1 MADWG
6 GPSDGNTRPMGDIW
20 TDEEEI
26 RQTRRETGYDDEFFE
41 LNDDWQRAEE
51 ERKKKELAAAKAFQ
65 RGVKAAKK
73 AQRLAEPRES
83 FLQRMKTKIAGLFG
97 GRNNAFGSGRKY
109 HKRSRHGYRGY
120 YNASH

>member
-1 MADWG
+1 
-6 GPSDGNTRPMGDIW
+6 MGDIF
-20 TDEEEI
+20 TDEGEI
-26 RQTRRETGYDDEFFE
+26 RRQTSYDDDEFFE
-41 LNDDWQRAEE
+41 LNDNWQRAEE
-51 ERKKKELAAAKAFQ
+51 ERKKKELAASRAFQ

-83 FLQRMKTKIAGLFG
+83 FLQRMKAKFAGLFG